1 MIGVPGRECQNNDKR
16 LWCGMEAGRFAE
28 AKVPFNYGFRGE
40 LAWPARCESD
50 TVKRTGRYV
59 EDAFCPAL
67 DHKKRRSH
75 AMAHVAA
82 KHALNRNVGTLTHV
96 KKQSRG
102 CKAPWPRS
110 TVVRM

>member
-67 DHKKRRSH
+67 SHMHVHKFKEE
-75 AMAHVAA
+75 AMPH
-82 KHALNRNVGTLTHV
+82 GPC
-96 KKQSRG
+96 G
-102 CKAPWPRS
+102 CKTRLES
-110 TVVRM
+110 